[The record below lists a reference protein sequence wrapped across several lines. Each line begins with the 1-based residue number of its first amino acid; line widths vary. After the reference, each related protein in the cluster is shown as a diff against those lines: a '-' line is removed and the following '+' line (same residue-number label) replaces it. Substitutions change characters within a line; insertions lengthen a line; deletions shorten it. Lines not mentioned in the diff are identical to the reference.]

1 MVTIASPF
9 AIQLGIAIGLVLAI
23 AASTLSF
30 ALRARKAGAEPVIS
44 ATCRKLKTGWYQ
56 VQIAV
61 ANQAPYGVIVD
72 ELRRVRPRAARLMA
86 PIKQVTTRE
95 GEFQVWADPAT
106 DKARTSI
113 PLDLALEPNETR
125 ASAVSRAPEAHT
137 TAWLFLPEQF
147 DPAELVLELAFIDG
161 SDRLRSY
168 RFNVTPEPH
177 G

>member
-1 MVTIASPF
+1 VNTIASPF

-30 ALRARKAGAEPVIS
+30 ALRARKAGAEPVIR
-44 ATCRKLKTGWYQ
+44 ATCKELKGWYQ

-61 ANQAPYGVIVD
+61 ANQAPYAVIVD

-86 PIKQVTTRE
+86 PIKQVSTRQ
-95 GEFQVWADPAT
+95 GEFQVWSDPAS

-113 PLDLALEPNETR
+113 PLDLALGPNEAR
-125 ASAVSRAPEAHT
+125 AGAVARAPEAHT
-137 TAWLFLPEQF
+137 TAWLFFPEQF
-147 DPAELVLELAFIDG
+147 DPAELVLELAFLDG
-161 SDRLRSY
+161 SDHLRSY